1 MKTNEQ
7 MDIKGMV
14 KGIYDVQKLRIA
26 SGQRI
31 LAQTL
36 VKLGLPP
43 EVEEVENETKE
54 EKAARNK
61 RKKERETI
69 ISSFLEKLGIASDDS
84 IIAAATATTKG
95 KKKQTDFFEIIIK
108 DYKGIIDYLINN
120 KGSVD
125 KAIKNA
131 GIGIISSQSEY
142 EIVQAYNLLEES
154 ENMLI
159 KPLKRAVEEHPLW
172 SNFLVNVKGCGPLMA
187 GVMLSEFDITKATYV
202 SSFWKYAGLDT
213 VEKLDEDGNPTGIME
228 ARSRKAA
235 HQVEVEY
242 ITRKGVSATRNSIT
256 YNPFLKTKLLGVLGS
271 CFLRSGGY
279 YSEVYK
285 GYRARLD
292 NNPEHN
298 TKSAGH
304 KHMMAIRY
312 MIKYFLQ
319 DTFVAWCLVEG
330 RTPPS
335 PYHQSKLGMEAHTT
349 TCPYLIPIL
358 SKRAPFMIVS

>member
-1 MKTNEQ
+1 MKSTEQ
-7 MDIKGMV
+7 IDIKGMV

-36 VKLGLPP
+36 VKLGLPIEIP
-43 EVEEVENETKE
+43 EAENETKE
-54 EKAARNK
+54 EKAK
-61 RKKERETI
+61 RIKHNKERDTI
-69 ISSFLEKLGIASDDS
+69 ISSFVGKLGVHPDIVAE
-84 IIAAATATTKG
+84 AAATGKG
-95 KKKQTDFFEIIIK
+95 KKKQTDFFQIIIK
-108 DYKGIIDYLINN
+108 DYKGIIDYLIAN

-131 GIGIISSQSEY
+131 GIGVISNQSEY
-142 EIVQAYNLLEES
+142 EIIKAYNLLEES
-154 ENMLI
+154 EDMLM
-159 KPLKRAVEEHPLW
+159 KPLKRSVESHPLW
-172 SNFLVNVKGCGPLMA
+172 TNFLEHVRGCGPLMA
-187 GVMLSEFDITKATYV
+187 GVILSEFDITKATYV

-213 VEKLDEDGNPTGIME
+213 VEKLDDEGNPTGIKE
-228 ARSRKAA
+228 ARSRKTA

-242 ITRKGVSATRNSIT
+242 INKRGASATRNSIT
-256 YNPFLKTKLLGVLGS
+256 YNPFLKTKLVGVLGS

-279 YSEVYK
+279 YSDVYK

-292 NNPEHN
+292 NNPEHDD
-298 TKSAGH
+298 KSAGH
-304 KHMMAIRY
+304 KHAMATRY

-349 TCPYLIPIL
+349 TCPYLIPLL
-358 SKRAPFMIVS
+358 SKRAPFMIVSR